1 MFCPTLA
8 AASSMFE
15 IALTLLREAASAT
28 SAKNI
33 NENSNDRANTH
44 WGCILKTKSYHFFLG
59 SADVSNL
66 TSQGQLTWTPSSV
79 VLGTYELRFAGDLDG
94 STDDEILQVA
104 IRHDRA
110 LSEAEIDELEAYL
123 IQNYTL
129 PY

>member
-1 MFCPTLA
+1 
-8 AASSMFE
+8 
-15 IALTLLREAASAT
+15 
-28 SAKNI
+28 
-33 NENSNDRANTH
+33 
-44 WGCILKTKSYHFFLG
+44 
-59 SADVSNL
+59 
-66 TSQGQLTWTPSSV
+66 